1 MMLNVVTVGFGQ
13 NEAGSHPACYNGVMK
28 EFDIAIVG
36 AGVAGMTAAIY
47 GLRAKKSVV
56 VFEKVAAGG
65 QILETT
71 KIANYPGVPSVT
83 GGDLARTLAGQVQ
96 NFGGEIKLAEVLAVK
111 REGGEFKVETDDE
124 PVLARTVIIA
134 NGSRERRMGI
144 PREKE
149 LTGKGVSY
157 CATCDGAL
165 YRDKA
170 VAVYG
175 GGNTAAYSV
184 MYLAGICKKVFWIFR
199 KPEPRAEKHLVEK
212 VKEMANVE
220 IIPSVVI
227 TGLRGEE
234 KLEGLELDNR
244 SGVDVEA
251 LFVSIGRE
259 PDNAKFKGL
268 VELDGE
274 GYVKAG
280 EDCQTSCAGV
290 FVAGDTRAKKLH
302 QIVTATADGAVA
314 ASAAVEYI
322 NSHGG

>member
-1 MMLNVVTVGFGQ
+1 
-13 NEAGSHPACYNGVMK
+13 
-28 EFDIAIVG
+28 
-36 AGVAGMTAAIY
+36 MTAAIY

-83 GGDLARTLAGQVQ
+83 GGDLARTLKQQVES
-96 NFGGEIKLAEVLAVK
+96 FGGEIELAEVLTVK
-111 REGGEFKVETDDE
+111 REGEKFMVETDDE
-124 PVLARTVIIA
+124 PVLARAVIIA

-144 PREKE
+144 PREEE

-165 YRDKA
+165 YKDKA

-184 MYLAGICKKVFWIFR
+184 MYLAGMCSRVFWVFR

-212 VKEMANVE
+212 VKELTNVE
-220 IIPSVVI
+220 IIPSVVVES
-227 TGLRGEE
+227 LRGEE
-234 KLEGLELDNR
+234 KLEGLKFDDESEVN
-244 SGVDVEA
+244 VAA
-251 LFVSIGRE
+251 LFVLIGRE
-259 PDNAKFKGL
+259 ADNEKFSGL
-268 VELDGE
+268 VELDAE
-274 GYVKAG
+274 GYIKSG
-280 EDCQTSCAGV
+280 EDCLTSQAGV
-290 FVAGDTRAKKLH
+290 FCAGDTRAKKLH

-314 ASAAVEYI
+314 ASAAIEYL
-322 NSHGG
+322 NNK